1 MPPPPPPPL
10 AEPAGEP
17 SALAKPTRLAAAA
30 WGAAEARSP
39 AGKKRPGWRSGCG
52 RGLQTVA
59 LVCAGRGGR
68 LYPLPPPALRG
79 CGPRPCPDPPERRK
93 AGERAQKRRK
103 SGRSPPPPSPPPSPR
118 PPARK
123 VRAAPGAGGGGERRA
138 GSEPPPRA
146 SARWSSAPRPGG
158 CLQTAPILWGRI
170 RPGYAPPSRG
180 RCCCCSSPPPPPA
193 ALSPSPRSLCGS
205 HFSLS
210 LLVVTRK
217 AGQGTKNPR
226 NFKWPLRAS
235 PLRVRAGSRPK
246 GGGVRG
252 PFPTS
257 CRLVRWAFLWR
268 SI

>member
-17 SALAKPTRLAAAA
+17 SAVAKPTRLAAAA
-30 WGAAEARSP
+30 WGAAEVRSP
-39 AGKKRPGWRSGCG
+39 AGKKRPGWRPGCG
-52 RGLQTVA
+52 RGLQTAA
-59 LVCAGRGGR
+59 LVCAGRGGQ
-68 LYPLPPPALRG
+68 LYPLPPPARRG
-79 CGPRPCPDPPERRK
+79 CGPRPYPSRAGTEEGRRK
-93 AGERAQKRRK
+93 GPKEKKKQRLPAAAFPSPFASPPRPESQGG
-103 SGRSPPPPSPPPSPR
+103 SGRR
-118 PPARK
+118 
-123 VRAAPGAGGGGERRA
+123 GGGERRA
-138 GSEPPPRA
+138 GPEPPPCA
-146 SARWSSAPRPGG
+146 PARWSSAPRPGG

-180 RCCCCSSPPPPPA
+180 RCCCCSFPPPPA
-193 ALSPSPRSLCGS
+193 ALSPSPRSPCGS

-217 AGQGTKNPR
+217 AGHGKKNPR